1 MQTYV
6 VMVFGYVLSGQDR
19 DRAVE
24 TTI

>member
-1 MQTYV
+1 MFAV
-6 VMVFGYVLSGQDR
+6 VVFGYVLSGQDR